1 MKRVVLLVMGAALM
15 AVTACSAEK
24 GKEQFDTAQFEE
36 KQNNRDHAI
45 QLYEEVV
52 RTYPDSPFA
61 AKARERLAAL
71 RGGK

>member
-1 MKRVVLLVMGAALM
+1 MRKFILLTIAAALM
-15 AVTACSAEK
+15 ASLGCSAEK

-45 QLYEEVV
+45 QLYEEIV
-52 RTYPDSPFA
+52 RTYPDSPVA
-61 AKARERLAAL
+61 VKARERLAAL